1 MLGRHLS
8 FFVDMFNCFILGC
21 IEKYEFEGSLS
32 VNTVKWVVCMLAK
45 WDGFASF
52 RIHLLLDISFCNYV
66 TIYIRHLFEF
76 VKPSTRGKKAKTILL
91 RITPNVQVV

>member
-21 IEKYEFEGSLS
+21 IEKYEFEDSLS

-45 WDGFASF
+45 WD
-52 RIHLLLDISFCNYV
+52 
-66 TIYIRHLFEF
+66 
-76 VKPSTRGKKAKTILL
+76 
-91 RITPNVQVV
+91 